1 MSHVHTHR
9 LYKKVL
15 KLDKKFTAKGYSLDD
30 LSAILKSK
38 DSFLIL
44 LVLLIKALFALG
56 ASDACD
62 ASNNNDGF
70 FDDYAD
76 DKFSLNVASPEV
88 VFRSDAFS
96 AIYRLE
102 YGL

>member
-15 KLDKKFTAKGYSLDD
+15 KLDKKFTAKGYTLDD

>member
-30 LSAILKSK
+30 LSAILKCK

-62 ASNNNDGF
+62 ASNNDGF

-76 DKFSLNVASPEV
+76 DKFSLNVAFPEV

>member
-62 ASNNNDGF
+62 ASNDNDGF

>member
-15 KLDKKFTAKGYSLDD
+15 KLDKKFTAKGYTLDD

-62 ASNNNDGF
+62 ASNDNDGF

-76 DKFSLNVASPEV
+76 DKFSLNVDFHEV
-88 VFRSDAFS
+88 FFRSDAFS